1 MYVSPNGD
9 ARRLICYIIF
19 TKSLNKMICSC
30 ITVSTNNHRLM
41 THLKEGDAVPNF
53 ESTNEKG
60 EVVSAQS
67 LKGKKVILFFYP
79 KDDSPGCTKEACSLR
94 DNYRV
99 FEKKGYEIY
108 GISPDNEKKHQ
119 KFIDKY
125 EFQYSLLADPEKE
138 MINQFGLWGPKKFMG
153 REIVGVHRTTFVINE
168 EGKIDKII
176 AKVKTK
182 EHAQQLMDA
191 LNLN

>member
-1 MYVSPNGD
+1 
-9 ARRLICYIIF
+9 
-19 TKSLNKMICSC
+19 
-30 ITVSTNNHRLM
+30 M
-41 THLKEGDAVPNF
+41 THLKEGDQVPNF

-60 EVVSAQS
+60 EVVTAES
-67 LKGKKVILFFYP
+67 LRGKKVILFFYP

-94 DNYRV
+94 DKYRV
-99 FEKKGYEIY
+99 FEKKGIEIF

-125 EFQYSLLADPEKE
+125 EFQYSLLADPEKT

-168 EGKIDKII
+168 EGKIEKII

-182 EHAQQLMDA
+182 EHAQQLIDA
-191 LNLN
+191 LELN